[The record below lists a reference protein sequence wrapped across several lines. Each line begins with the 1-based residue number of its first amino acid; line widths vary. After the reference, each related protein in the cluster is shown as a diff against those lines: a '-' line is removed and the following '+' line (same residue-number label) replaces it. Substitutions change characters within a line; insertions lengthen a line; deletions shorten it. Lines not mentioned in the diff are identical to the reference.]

1 MRASR
6 LISSAGLLMIGIGLG
21 MAFVSPRTPPDHA
34 VDVVLPPP
42 LTRTPAVTMVPD
54 RPEAETVVTSQAPAD
69 TRGTEAA
76 TNPPKEPGRDGLFSP
91 AGAAVSAS
99 GSLLDGSAKPGAAR
113 ISESAVTEAT
123 PADAAA
129 VEATRPISNVSRAR
143 ARLKSVKRDAPPAGR
158 QASHSFEHP
167 LGVR

>member
-21 MAFVSPRTPPDHA
+21 MAFVSPRAPTDHA

-42 LTRTPAVTMVPD
+42 LSRTPAVTMVPD
-54 RPEAETVVTSQAPAD
+54 RPEPDTVVATQSPTDAS
-69 TRGTEAA
+69 GTDAA
-76 TNPPKEPGRDGLFSP
+76 GSLPKEPGRDGLFSP

-113 ISESAVTEAT
+113 ISETAVTEAT
-123 PADAAA
+123 PDAAGET
-129 VEATRPISNVSRAR
+129 EAARPVSNVTRAR
-143 ARLKSVKRDAPPAGR
+143 ARLKSVKRDTPPAGR

-167 LGVR
+167 LGMR

>member
-21 MAFVSPRTPPDHA
+21 MAFVSPRTVPDHA

-54 RPEAETVVTSQAPAD
+54 RPEADTVVTSQAPTDAH
-69 TRGTEAA
+69 GGEA
-76 TNPPKEPGRDGLFSP
+76 TGNMPKEPGRDGLFSP

-99 GSLLDGSAKPGAAR
+99 GSLLDGSAKPAAGR
-113 ISESAVTEAT
+113 ISEAAVTEAT
-123 PADAAA
+123 PADAA
-129 VEATRPISNVSRAR
+129 EAEPARPLSNVTRAR
-143 ARLKSVKRDAPPAGR
+143 ARLKSVKRDTPPAGR